1 GIPVAS
7 GSPDASR
14 SPDASESTASAWTAF
29 GYGPWPED
37 GTIPQE
43 ELDAATAARMRLP
56 TSLRP
61 VLGEGVLQRPVF
73 DPSMAH
79 HVRAMRAGEPQFEDA
94 EAGRRWYAAR
104 RRATDLVLA
113 ALADSPWA
121 DHLVLRGSVLLK
133 AWYGEAAREPGDL
146 DFVVVPDSWQLE
158 DERTDRMIEG
168 IARAADLRSRRA
180 GGPVRVNSRGAV
192 SDQIWTYD
200 RVPGRRLVIPWTP
213 GEDGVPSGTV
223 QLDFV
228 FNERLPAP
236 SAPTTIPRYAGPD
249 APEESAEPPIRLHAA
264 TPELSLAW
272 KILWLIT
279 DMHPE
284 GKDLYDAVLLAEST
298 ELPFALLRRVFEG
311 VEGGYYERNPVLLEW
326 IGSVEADWFEFRK
339 DYPHIKGRH
348 GEYRT
353 RLVKA
358 LAPTFAAL
366 DDGSGEPA
374 EYLERAAWL
383 AEWTRD
389 CGRLLADSGMEA
401 LQEHLVDRYV
411 AAKNAIVITRELLGR
426 ADCGIVDA
434 AEIVYEY
441 RSFSR
446 KSYQLR
452 EVLGDPV
459 EAARQLAG
467 ER

>member
-1 GIPVAS
+1 
-7 GSPDASR
+7 
-14 SPDASESTASAWTAF
+14 
-29 GYGPWPED
+29 
-37 GTIPQE
+37 
-43 ELDAATAARMRLP
+43 MRLP

-113 ALADSPWA
+113 AVADSPWA
-121 DHLVLRGSVLLK
+121 DHLVLRGSVLLR

-213 GEDGVPSGTV
+213 GEDGVPPGTV

-228 FNERLPAP
+228 FNEPLPAP
-236 SAPTTIPRYAGPD
+236 SAPTTIPRYADPD
-249 APEESAEPPIRLHAA
+249 APGASAEPPIRLHAA

-298 ELPFALLRRVFEG
+298 ELPFELLHRVILQSEEG
-311 VEGGYYERNPVLLEW
+311 RYYARNPVLLEW
-326 IGSVEADWFEFRK
+326 IGSLEADWFEFRK
-339 DYPHIKGRH
+339 EYPHIKGH
-348 GEYRT
+348 HDEYRT

-358 LAPTFAAL
+358 LAPTYATL
-366 DDGSGEPA
+366 HDGSGEPA

-383 AEWTRD
+383 AGWTRD
-389 CGRLLADSGMEA
+389 CGKVLADSGMQA
-401 LQEHLVDRYV
+401 LQEHLVDGYV

-452 EVLGDPV
+452 EMLGDPV

-467 ER
+467 EQ

>member
-1 GIPVAS
+1 MTETEPAS
-7 GSPDASR
+7 GS
-14 SPDASESTASAWTAF
+14 ASASSWT
-29 GYGPWPED
+29 GLGWGPWPED

-43 ELDAATAARMRLP
+43 ELTEATAEQMRLP
-56 TSLRP
+56 KSLRP
-61 VLGEGVLQRPVF
+61 VFGEGVLQRPVF

-79 HVRAMRAGEPQFEDA
+79 HARAMRAGEPQFEDA

-113 ALADSPWA
+113 AVADSPWA
-121 DHLVLRGSVLLK
+121 GHLVLRGSVLLR

-158 DERTDRMIEG
+158 DERTDRMIDD
-168 IARAADLRSRRA
+168 IARAADLRARRA
-180 GGPVRVNSRGAV
+180 AGPVRIDSRGAV
-192 SDQIWTYD
+192 SDEIWTYD
-200 RVPGRRLVIPWTP
+200 RVPGRRLVIPWRAT
-213 GEDGVPSGTV
+213 EDGVPPGTV

-228 FNERLPAP
+228 FNEPLPAP
-236 SAPTTIPRYAGPD
+236 AAPTSIPRYADPDGP
-249 APEESAEPPIRLHAA
+249 PQESPEPPIRLDAA

-298 ELPFALLRRVFEG
+298 ELSFELLRHVFQG

-326 IGSVEADWFEFRK
+326 IGSVEADWFEFQK
-339 DYPHIKGRH
+339 DHPQIKGLH
-348 GEYRT
+348 GAYVR
-353 RLVKA
+353 RLLKA

-366 DDGSGEPA
+366 DDGSGESA

-383 AEWTRD
+383 DRWTRD
-389 CGRLLADSGMEA
+389 CRPLLADVGLDA

-411 AAKNAIVITRELLGR
+411 HAKNAIVITRELLGR
-426 ADCGIVDA
+426 ADCEIVDA
-434 AEIVYEY
+434 AEIVYAF

-446 KSYQLR
+446 KAYDLTQ
-452 EVLGDPV
+452 VLGDPV
-459 EAARQLAG
+459 EASRQLAPPQ
-467 ER
+467 

>member
-1 GIPVAS
+1 MTEAAS
-7 GSPDASR
+7 
-14 SPDASESTASAWTAF
+14 ASESSWTAF
-29 GYGPWPED
+29 GWGPWPED
-37 GTIPQE
+37 GTVPQE
-43 ELDAATAARMRLP
+43 ELTEATAEQLRLP
-56 TSLRP
+56 KSLRP
-61 VLGEGVLQRPVF
+61 VFGEGVLQRPVF

-79 HVRAMRAGEPQFEDA
+79 HARAMRPGEPQFEDE

-113 ALADSPWA
+113 AVADSPWA
-121 DHLVLRGSVLLK
+121 EHLVLRGSVLLK

-158 DERTDRMIEG
+158 DERTDRMIDG
-168 IARAADLRSRRA
+168 IARAADLRARRA
-180 GGPVRVNSRGAV
+180 GGPVRVDSRGAV
-192 SDQIWTYD
+192 SDEIWTYD
-200 RVPGRRLVIPWTP
+200 RVPGRRLVIPWTSR
-213 GEDGVPSGTV
+213 EDGVPPGTV

-228 FNERLPAP
+228 FNEPLPAP
-236 SAPTTIPRYAGPD
+236 SALTSIPRHTGT
-249 APEESAEPPIRLHAA
+249 EPPARLHAA

-298 ELPFALLRRVFEG
+298 DLSFELLRRVFQG

-326 IGSVEADWFEFRK
+326 IGSVEANWFEFQK

-348 GEYRT
+348 GEYRA
-353 RLVKA
+353 RLLKA

-366 DDGSGEPA
+366 HNDSGESA

-383 AEWTRD
+383 AQWTRD
-389 CGRLLADSGMEA
+389 CRKLLADSGMDA

-411 AAKNAIVITRELLGR
+411 HATNAIVITRELLGR
-426 ADCGIVDA
+426 ADCEIVDA
-434 AEIVYEY
+434 AETVYAF

-446 KSYQLR
+446 KAYQLSQ
-452 EVLGDPV
+452 VLGDPV
-459 EAARQLAG
+459 EASRQLAPPQ
-467 ER
+467 

>member
-1 GIPVAS
+1 MTETEPTS
-7 GSPDASR
+7 SS
-14 SPDASESTASAWTAF
+14 WTAF
-29 GYGPWPED
+29 GWGPWPED
-37 GTIPQE
+37 GTVPQE
-43 ELDAATAARMRLP
+43 ELTEATAEQMRLP
-56 TSLRP
+56 KSLRP

-79 HVRAMRAGEPQFEDA
+79 HARAMRPGEPQFENA

-113 ALADSPWA
+113 AVADSPWA
-121 DHLVLRGSVLLK
+121 EHLVLRGSVLLK

-158 DERTDRMIEG
+158 DERTDRMLDG
-168 IARAADLRSRRA
+168 IARAADLRARRA
-180 GGPVRVNSRGAV
+180 AGPVRIDSRGAV
-192 SDQIWTYD
+192 SDEIWTYD

-213 GEDGVPSGTV
+213 GEDGVPPGTV

-228 FNERLPAP
+228 FNEPLPAP
-236 SAPTTIPRYAGPD
+236 SALTSIPYCTG
-249 APEESAEPPIRLHAA
+249 AEPPIRLHAA

-298 ELPFALLRRVFEG
+298 ALDFALLRHVFQG

-326 IGSVEADWFEFRK
+326 IGSVEANWFELQK
-339 DYPHIKGRH
+339 DYPHIKGRQ
-348 GEYRT
+348 GEYRA
-353 RLVKA
+353 RLLKA

-366 DDGSGEPA
+366 HDDSGESA

-383 AEWTRD
+383 AQWTRD
-389 CGRLLADSGMEA
+389 CRKLLADSGMDA
-401 LQEHLVDRYV
+401 LQECLVDRYIH
-411 AAKNAIVITRELLGR
+411 AKNAIVITRELLGR
-426 ADCGIVDA
+426 ADCEIVDA
-434 AEIVYEY
+434 AEAVYAF

-446 KSYQLR
+446 KAHQLS
-452 EVLGDPV
+452 ETLGDPV
-459 EAARQLAG
+459 EASRQLAPPQ
-467 ER
+467 

>member
-1 GIPVAS
+1 MTEAEPAS
-7 GSPDASR
+7 SAS
-14 SPDASESTASAWTAF
+14 SSWTGF

-37 GTIPQE
+37 GTIPQQA
-43 ELDAATAARMRLP
+43 LDEATAQQMRLP
-56 TSLRP
+56 KSLRP

-79 HVRAMRAGEPQFEDA
+79 HHRAMRAGEPQFEDA
-94 EAGRRWYAAR
+94 ETGRRWYAAR

-113 ALADSPWA
+113 AVADSPWA
-121 DHLVLRGSVLLK
+121 DHLVLRGSVLLR

-158 DERTDRMIEG
+158 DERTDRMIDG
-168 IARAADLRSRRA
+168 IARAADLASRRA
-180 GGPVRVNSRGAV
+180 GGPVRVDSRGAV
-192 SDQIWTYD
+192 SDEIWTYD

-213 GEDGVPSGTV
+213 GEDGVPPGTV

-228 FNERLPAP
+228 FNEPLPAP
-236 SAPTTIPRYAGPD
+236 AALTAIPRHPGPD
-249 APEESAEPPIRLHAA
+249 GPGEATEPPIRLNAA

-298 ELPFALLRRVFEG
+298 ELSFELLRHVFQG

-326 IGSVEADWFEFRK
+326 LGSVEADWFEFQK
-339 DYPHIKGRH
+339 DHPHIKGRH
-348 GEYRT
+348 DAYLR
-353 RLVKA
+353 RLLDA
-358 LAPTFAAL
+358 LAPTYAAL
-366 DDGSGEPA
+366 HDGSGESA

-383 AEWTRD
+383 AQWTRD
-389 CGRLLADSGMEA
+389 CGKLLADSGMDA

-411 AAKNAIVITRELLGR
+411 HAKNAVVITRELLGR
-426 ADCGIVDA
+426 ADCEIVDA
-434 AEIVYEY
+434 AEAVHAF

-446 KSYQLR
+446 KAYEIAQ
-452 EVLGDPV
+452 VLGDPV
-459 EAARQLAG
+459 EASRQLTG